1 MIDGVTMMVRT
12 YNDSHEC
19 TRVYKNEE
27 AKVKWIASKF
37 EWLVKCNP
45 DIKIGVIA
53 DLLRDKFKVNVD
65 IQRLYKAKRKALDGL
80 GKEHS
85 ECFRHFSKFA
95 YMVGQC
101 NPGLAAYI
109 RTQQPEP
116 TFQRFFLCF
125 EAKKKGF
132 LEGCRPFI
140 GVDGCYLKEPYQG
153 VLLSAIALDANSGLY
168 PLAFCICEGETLQ
181 SWT

>member
-1 MIDGVTMMVRT
+1 
-12 YNDSHEC
+12 
-19 TRVYKNEE
+19 
-27 AKVKWIASKF
+27 
-37 EWLVKCNP
+37 
-45 DIKIGVIA
+45 
-53 DLLRDKFKVNVD
+53 
-65 IQRLYKAKRKALDGL
+65 
-80 GKEHS
+80 
-85 ECFRHFSKFA
+85 
-95 YMVGQC
+95 MVGQC
-101 NPGLAAYI
+101 NPGSAAYI

-181 SWT
+181 SWTWFLKKLSDFLKYPIDKPLCFMSDR